1 MVGNPVT
8 DWRMD
13 GDPSYVMMAQAYS
26 LMGPDFK
33 KKIEKLKCN
42 FDYLD
47 V

>member
-13 GDPSYVMMAQAYS
+13 GDPSYIKMAHFYS
-26 LMGPDFK
+26 LVGPEFQK
-33 KKIEKLKCN
+33 EVERHKCN
-42 FDYLD
+42 FDFLD